1 MSKIKCPKCNK
12 EIDSDLTSCPFCGED
27 LEVKK
32 ESDEIVVPKDP
43 GWVNKWK
50 KKALIYKLSLVSGFT
65 AFLII
70 GTVLLA
76 LLING
81 YGGIVAFFMGFSYF
95 LSFVLLIAF
104 IVEIFIKRFATKTI
118 DGYSIVF
125 YFGVKYNVVVE
136 DELISNKPTQFAYP
150 EKKQFVVTLPNQKV
164 VNVDISSHLKIVKI
178 YEENKL

>member
-27 LEVKK
+27 LEVKE

-50 KKALIYKLSLVSGFT
+50 KKALVYKLSLVLGFT

-70 GTVLLA
+70 GTILLA

-81 YGGIVAFFMGFSYF
+81 YGGIVAFFMGFSFF

-125 YFGVKYNVVVE
+125 YFGVKYNVIVE
-136 DELISNKPTQFAYP
+136 DELISDKPTQFAYP